1 MSTQTDFKVM
11 KLDKIAMS
19 KREWIDSWGTQRFR
33 VWVVEG
39 QEGEKEQP
47 MRQEEKGKK
56 EERESDGK
64 EKVKMCPG
72 S

>member
-47 MRQEEKGKK
+47 MR
-56 EERESDGK
+56 
-64 EKVKMCPG
+64 
-72 S
+72 